1 MTSHKSAFTLAET
14 LVTLLISTIVVLL
27 IFFMSQ
33 LNWNKYKIDYFFNS
47 FHSYWSQQQLFSKQ
61 KNVATTVFINKNNN
75 TIYFINPYKKDELI
89 IPKEL
94 TLHSSYKLKINPDGY
109 TKPCTVYWNA
119 DDGKTYKQTFQ
130 MGWGIYHIKV

>member
-33 LNWNKYKIDYFFNS
+33 LNWNKYKIDYFFLTVFIVIGRSNNY
-47 FHSYWSQQQLFSKQ
+47 FLNK

-75 TIYFINPYKKDELI
+75 TIYFINPYKK
-89 IPKEL
+89 KM
-94 TLHSSYKLKINPDGY
+94 N
-109 TKPCTVYWNA
+109 
-119 DDGKTYKQTFQ
+119 
-130 MGWGIYHIKV
+130 